1 MNYHYP
7 KSKRQWQEKIE
18 RKNKL
23 RELQNF
29 KEKSYDRDK
38 FDCLYNIIINNI
50 NAIND
55 MGFEQDKTLSSSTK
69 NIKFVSFCH
78 NEDEI
83 KSVPFDLIFDSDR
96 NLSLYWKDDEDLL
109 MKEILNRE
117 QFIELVKK
125 YVRFYYAIKILDT
138 NMDNVREK
146 IRKIYPGFNK
156 LICDYKYNS
165 NKNYNVDKKLEDLK
179 FYMYKFDDGKVYLGV
194 TGGSLEKVH
203 EFDKEISDEE
213 EVLDKYFKSDNYE
226 GPIFL
231 KCVRMYFDDDTKFC
245 EIVKEIKKEYNITN
259 DQLINSKQRQPRYYS

>member
-7 KSKRQWQEKIE
+7 KYKRHWQEKIQ
-18 RKNKL
+18 RKHKL

-29 KEKSYDRDK
+29 EEKTNDRNK
-38 FDCLYNIIINNI
+38 FDSLYNIILNNI
-50 NAIND
+50 DVIND

-83 KSVPFDLIFDSDR
+83 KLVPFDLIFDSDR

-109 MKEILNRE
+109 MKEILDRE
-117 QFIELVKK
+117 QFINLVKK

-146 IRKIYPGFNK
+146 IRKIYPGFNS
-156 LICDYKYNS
+156 LDCDYKYNLDE
-165 NKNYNVDKKLEDLK
+165 NYKTDEELRDLK
-179 FYMYKFDDGKVYLGV
+179 FYMYKFDDGKIYLSV
-194 TGGSLEKVH
+194 TSNSLEKSH
-203 EFDKEISDEE
+203 E
-213 EVLDKYFKSDNYE
+213 LDKLISHGNILDDYLKLGNYK

-231 KCVRMYFDDDTKFC
+231 KCVRMYFDDDVKFY
-245 EIVKEIKKEYNITN
+245 ETIKEIKREYNITN
-259 DQLINSKQRQPRYYS
+259 DQLINSQERQPRYFS

>member
-1 MNYHYP
+1 MNRHYP

-18 RKNKL
+18 RKHKL

-29 KEKSYDRDK
+29 EEKTNDRNK
-38 FDCLYNIIINNI
+38 FDSLYNIILNNI
-50 NAIND
+50 DVIND

-146 IRKIYPGFNK
+146 IRKIYPGFNS
-156 LICDYKYNS
+156 LDCDYKYNLDE
-165 NKNYNVDKKLEDLK
+165 NYKTDEKLEDLK
-179 FYMYKFDDGKVYLGV
+179 FYMYKFDDGKIYLGV
-194 TGGSLEKVH
+194 TSNSLEESHKLNK
-203 EFDKEISDEE
+203 FISHGAILNDY
-213 EVLDKYFKSDNYE
+213 LKLGNYK

-231 KCVRMYFDDDTKFC
+231 KCVRMYFDDDVKFY
-245 EIVKEIKKEYNITN
+245 ETIKEIKREYNITN
-259 DQLINSKQRQPRYYS
+259 DQLINSQERQPRYFS